1 MSSITYA
8 LIPVFTVIMIGFFLR
23 TSKLIADDEWAGIN
37 HLCYYLLLPMLIIK
51 SLSTADLSS
60 APVFRIAAAMILAT
74 IAVSIILFAARI
86 PLSKLLGLDNAGY
99 TSLFQGS
106 TRWHGFIA
114 LAIIAAL
121 YGDKGVIIGSIGLA
135 TLIPLLNLINVTVLS
150 LYGDRNASSA
160 PGLMRQLS
168 QNPFIIAC
176 IVGILLNLA
185 PFAMP
190 STVVTTLDLM
200 GRAALGISLLTV
212 GAALKPRLNLAD
224 LRPVFSAAI
233 IRLIGMPF
241 FMVMSCLALGVTGE
255 PLIIAVIC
263 AAVPTAASGYILAK
277 QMGGDADLMA
287 SIITFQVLAATLT
300 LPLVLSYALNATG

>member
-8 LIPVFTVIMIGFFLR
+8 LMPVFAVIMVGFLLR

-51 SLSTADLSS
+51 SLSTADLSA
-60 APVFRIAAAMILAT
+60 APVFRIAAAMVLAT
-74 IAVSIILFAARI
+74 ICISIILFAARV
-86 PLSKLLGLDNAGY
+86 PLSKILGINDAGY

-150 LYGDRNASSA
+150 LYGDRNASNS
-160 PGLMRQLS
+160 PGLFRQLS

-176 IVGILLNLA
+176 LIGILLNLA

-190 STVVTTLDLM
+190 STIVTTLDLM

-212 GAALKPRLNLAD
+212 GAALKPRLNMAD
-224 LRPVFSAAI
+224 LRSVLSAAT
-233 IRLIGMPF
+233 IRLVGMPI

-287 SIITFQVLAATLT
+287 SIITFQVIAATLT
-300 LPLVLSYALNATG
+300 LPLVLSYAQQAAG

>member
-8 LIPVFTVIMIGFFLR
+8 LIPVFAVIMVGFVLR
-23 TSKLIADDEWAGIN
+23 ATKLIADDEWAGIN
-37 HLCYYLLLPMLIIK
+37 QLCYYLLLPMLIVK

-60 APVFRIAAAMILAT
+60 VPVFQIAGAMILAT
-74 IAVSIILFAARI
+74 LGVSALLFLARI
-86 PLSKLLGLDNAGY
+86 PLLKVLGLTNASY

-150 LYGDRNASSA
+150 LYGDRSASNS
-160 PGLMRQLS
+160 PGLLRQLS

-176 IVGILLNLA
+176 LIGILLNLA
-185 PFAMP
+185 PYAMP
-190 STVVTTLDLM
+190 SIFVTTLDLV

-212 GAALKPRLNLAD
+212 GAALKPRLNISD
-224 LRPVFSAAI
+224 LRAVFSAAI
-233 IRLIGMPF
+233 IRLLIMPV
-241 FMVMSCLALGVTGE
+241 FMVMSCLALGVSGD

-277 QMGGDADLMA
+277 QMGGDAELMA
-287 SIITFQVLAATLT
+287 SIITFQVIAATIT
-300 LPLVLSYALNATG
+300 LPLVLSYAATIAQ

>member
-8 LIPVFTVIMIGFFLR
+8 LIPVFTVIMVGFLLR
-23 TSKLIADDEWAGIN
+23 ATKLIADDEWAGIN
-37 HLCYYLLLPMLIIK
+37 HLCYYLLLPMLIVK

-60 APVFRIAAAMILAT
+60 VPVIQIAGAMVLAT
-74 IAVSIILFAARI
+74 LSVSALLFLARI
-86 PLSKLLGLDNAGY
+86 PLLKVLGLTNASY

-150 LYGDRNASSA
+150 LYGDRNASSS
-160 PGLMRQLS
+160 PGLLRQLS

-176 IVGILLNLA
+176 LIGILLNLA

-190 STVVTTLDLM
+190 STLVTTLDLI

-212 GAALKPRLNLAD
+212 GAALKPRVNLGE
-224 LRPVFSAAI
+224 LRTVLSAAV
-233 IRLIGMPF
+233 IRLFIMPF
-241 FMVMSCLALGVTGE
+241 FMVMSCLALGVKGD

-277 QMGGDADLMA
+277 QMGGDAELMA
-287 SIITFQVLAATLT
+287 SIITFQIIAATVT
-300 LPLVLSYALNATG
+300 LPLVLAYAMSAAQ